1 MPIMTYTATINTKR
15 TRKIEIP
22 RAFPAAVSVP
32 NPESRKR
39 LNPLFNKFIK

>member
-1 MPIMTYTATINTKR
+1 MPIMIYTATINTKR

-22 RAFPAAVSVP
+22 RAFPAAVPVP

-39 LNPLFNKFIK
+39 LNPLFSKFIK